1 MSLSQLDRRT
11 LLAAAGLA
19 GVTVLST
26 RAHGAVKVWPGLGPD
41 GEGRTLVLL
50 QLSGGNDGLD
60 TVVPFG
66 DDAYRRARPT
76 LGLKKGETLPLDDYR
91 GFHGALKQLRKHH
104 DAGRLALIE
113 GVGYPE
119 PIRSHFRSY
128 DVWHT
133 ADIRGRDAGDGWVG
147 RLCDVAFKDE
157 PNPNLV
163 VHIGANVPYALHSTS
178 HPPASFVNPRSYRWA
193 GGESETEAYEKAGGM
208 EPKRE
213 DKKPKKR
220 EGESSLDFLR
230 RVLADGQSSS
240 EQVRRAVAAYRTP
253 IEYPSN
259 DALAQSL
266 ADVAALVNGGIGSRV
281 ISVEMGG
288 FDTHGGQ
295 LGTHANL
302 MRQLGESLNA
312 FQRDLR
318 EQRND
323 ARVTTMVFS
332 EFGRRVKQ
340 NASGGTDHGTAAPM
354 FLVGTA
360 VKPGV
365 WGNHPSLTDLDQGD
379 LKFGVDFR
387 SVYASVL
394 EDWMQAPSEKVLRGR
409 FANPKLF
416 KAQA

>member
-104 DAGRLALIE
+104 DAGRVALIE

-253 IEYPSN
+253 IEYPGN

-288 FDTHGGQ
+288 FDTHTDERNRHDQ
-295 LGTHANL
+295 L
-302 MRQLGESLNA
+302 MRSLDAALGPFLD
-312 FQRDLR
+312 DLGR
-318 EQRND
+318 SAAGR
-323 ARVTTMVFS
+323 RTVVLMFS
-332 EFGRRVKQ
+332 EFGRRVAE
-340 NASGGTDHGTAAPM
+340 NGARGTDHGVAGPM
-354 FLVGTA
+354 FAFGHGLKGGLYG
-360 VKPGV
+360 K
-365 WGNHPSLTDLDQGD
+365 HPSLEKLDDGD
-379 LKFGVDFR
+379 LIHTTDFR
-387 SVYASVL
+387 SVYATAIAHCFGVK
-394 EDWMQAPSEKVLRGR
+394 PEKVLGAKYPLLQ
-409 FANPKLF
+409 FA
-416 KAQA
+416 

>member
-91 GFHGALKQLRKHH
+91 GLHGALKQLRKHH
-104 DAGRLALIE
+104 DAGRVALIE

-147 RLCDVAFKDE
+147 RLCDAAFKDE

-208 EPKRE
+208 EPERE

-253 IEYPSN
+253 IEYPGN

-288 FDTHGGQ
+288 FDTHTDERNRHDQ
-295 LGTHANL
+295 L
-302 MRQLGESLNA
+302 MRGLDAALGPFLD
-312 FQRDLR
+312 DLGR
-318 EQRND
+318 SEAGR
-323 ARVTTMVFS
+323 RTVVLMFS
-332 EFGRRVKQ
+332 EFGRRVAE
-340 NASGGTDHGTAAPM
+340 NGARGTDHGVAGPM
-354 FLVGTA
+354 FAFGHGLKGGLYG
-360 VKPGV
+360 K
-365 WGNHPSLTDLDQGD
+365 HPSLEKLDDGD
-379 LKFGVDFR
+379 LIHTTDFR
-387 SVYASVL
+387 SVYATAIAHCFSVK
-394 EDWMQAPSEKVLRGR
+394 PEKVLGAKYPLLQ
-409 FANPKLF
+409 FA
-416 KAQA
+416 